1 MNRYKVGDIVE
12 GIVTGIQ
19 NYGAF
24 VMLEDDIVGL
34 IHISEVSSFFVKSV
48 SNFVQLGQ
56 TIKVRIIDILEEKQ
70 LYRLSLKQVQPT
82 PRQNVRQMKSPN
94 VKKRFKVPLNQQDF
108 TPLVNNLNGWIQD
121 GLKKIWRCKR

>member
-34 IHISEVSSFFVKSV
+34 IAITA
-48 SNFVQLGQ
+48 VQAN
-56 TIKVRIIDILEEKQ
+56 K
-70 LYRLSLKQVQPT
+70 
-82 PRQNVRQMKSPN
+82 
-94 VKKRFKVPLNQQDF
+94 
-108 TPLVNNLNGWIQD
+108 
-121 GLKKIWRCKR
+121 

>member
-34 IHISEVSSFFVKSV
+34 IHISEVSSKFVRSIAD
-48 SNFVQLGQ
+48 FV
-56 TIKVRIIDILEEKQ
+56 
-70 LYRLSLKQVQPT
+70 
-82 PRQNVRQMKSPN
+82 
-94 VKKRFKVPLNQQDF
+94 
-108 TPLVNNLNGWIQD
+108 
-121 GLKKIWRCKR
+121 